1 MRYYKH
7 NIGDFFADTYYLS
20 NERLAVYTKLIW
32 EYYLQ
37 EKPIEVEN
45 YEEKAYE
52 LKTDVETLNYILTKY
67 FYKDDEI
74 GGFEFYRHKRID
86 EELSKMLTVNKQRS
100 DTLKKYWN
108 KDSKING
115 FEEFWKAYPKKRDK
129 QKSMAAWIKK
139 QPDLPK
145 VLKALKEQVNSEQ
158 WTKDAGQFIPLP
170 STWINGARWE
180 DEIETSKS
188 SSTDGNRLAA
198 ENEIYKTNKDFYK
211 LSVIERGKLINKYLK
226 ENV

>member
-20 NERLAVYTKLIW
+20 NERLAVYTKLVW

-37 EKPIEVEN
+37 EKPISVDD
-45 YEEKAYE
+45 YKEKAYE
-52 LKTDVETLNYILTKY
+52 LKTDEPTLTYVLNKY
-67 FYKDDEI
+67 FYLEEDIDNEVW
-74 GGFEFYRHKRID
+74 RHKRID

-100 DTLKKYWN
+100 DTLKKYYN
-108 KDSKING
+108 QDAKING

-129 QKSMAAWIKK
+129 QKSKTAWIKK

-145 VLKALKEQVNSEQ
+145 VLKAIKEQMKSEQ
-158 WTKDAGQFIPLP
+158 WTKNAGQFIPLP
-170 STWINGARWE
+170 STWLNGARWE
-180 DEIETSKS
+180 DEIETSNS

-211 LSVIERGKLINKYLK
+211 LSVIERGKLINQYLK

>member
-20 NERLAVYTKLIW
+20 NERLAVYTKLVW

-37 EKPIEVEN
+37 EKPITVDDYN
-45 YEEKAYE
+45 EKAYE
-52 LKTDVETLNYILTKY
+52 LKTDEPTLSYVLNKY
-67 FYKDDEI
+67 FYLDEDI
-74 GGFEFYRHKRID
+74 DNEVWRHKRID

-100 DTLKKYWN
+100 DTLKKHYN
-108 KDSKING
+108 QDAKING

-129 QKSMAAWIKK
+129 QKSKAAWIKK

-145 VLKALKEQVNSEQ
+145 VLKAIKEQIKSEQ
-158 WTKDAGQFIPLP
+158 WTKNAGQFIPLP
-170 STWINGARWE
+170 STWLNGARWE
-180 DEIETSKS
+180 DETETSS
-188 SSTDGNRLAA
+188 SNIADGDRLAA

-211 LSVIERGKLINKYLK
+211 LPVIERSKLINNYLK